1 MKTALK
7 VNPDTVPAELR
18 SIPQWVCW
26 KYADSPDGGKPKKLP
41 INPRTGELASVND
54 PGTWTDFETAY
65 EAYQQHG
72 YAGLW
77 LALTEELGL
86 VAIDIDECIGED
98 RRVPDWVTEIINK
111 LSSYT
116 EVSPSGNGL
125 RLIAY
130 GKLPGNRNRTTYNGC
145 VVEMYDSKRFISF
158 TGHHIKRTPNIVC
171 HRQQEIEWLYQMLFP
186 DPEPPAPAPTQTDL
200 TDAELIEKAMHAE
213 NGEKFRALW
222 NGDTSDY
229 PSQSEADLAL
239 ASMLLFWC
247 NGDTVR
253 AERLFS
259 QSALGQREKW
269 QRSDYRRRTI
279 EAALAGKTE
288 FYEPHH
294 RRNGQDG
301 TDTDS
306 VEPEPE
312 KTYRH
317 LLHLRELFAGRY
329 RWCPEWKTWL
339 HWNGQVWERV
349 PHEAVVSTATEEL
362 RSYYARRVAEA
373 SSHAE
378 AERWTKRLMD
388 MFCTTHVAD
397 AVDLLRGYDGFLTYA
412 SEFDANPYVLN
423 CRNGLLDLRTLT
435 LKPHDPD
442 ALCTKMVH
450 ADYDPS
456 ADAPTWKR
464 FLHEIFAGDT
474 ELIAFMQRACG
485 MALIGENRHHLL
497 FILHGAGGN
506 GKSTFL
512 HALRYTLG
520 SYAGAIPRDAL
531 LARKHQQDAQRT
543 AYSALIG
550 LRFGTL
556 EELADDVTLSVVAVK
571 DLTSNNPMQVRALYE
586 NYREVRLGLTP
597 FVAVNTKPVVTEHTE
612 GTWRRLRLVPFT
624 VTIPPEKRDPE
635 LPQKLEREA
644 DGILAWLVVGLREYW
659 RCGLQEPPAVMEATR
674 EYRSEQDV
682 LEGFITECCE
692 ISPRAL
698 TPSAELYNA
707 YKQWAVQ
714 NGESEDEL
722 LSERAFG
729 QRLTKRGFPTAR
741 GTDAK
746 RTRLRKGLRLK
757 MHVSDVSDVSDVDSE
772 KSVREND
779 SGGLFGNNVRNVQ
792 NVQTHPSHDVA
803 CRNEPP
809 PDYPVRDGRTG
820 WCGVCQTT
828 TVHRPY
834 RLSNGM
840 LHWECCECHTVRQ
853 LEEPGVT
860 QNTLACRAV
869 ENALRG
875 TSGLTRDQL
884 RKRSGLPH
892 SVFDEALENMLRTG
906 EVVCEA
912 GTYSLQEPVDDG

>member
-1 MKTALK
+1 MKTGDVNPHSIPDALKRVPNWVVWRYETREGKQTKVPKCPHAPERNASVSDPNTWADFRTALK
-7 VNPDTVPAELR
+7 ASTRCDGVGFVLTPEVGITAFDFDHCLREDGTCAPDVWELVR
-18 SIPQWVCW
+18 IL
-26 KYADSPDGGKPKKLP
+26 D
-41 INPRTGELASVND
+41 
-54 PGTWTDFETAY
+54 
-65 EAYQQHG
+65 
-72 YAGLW
+72 
-77 LALTEELGL
+77 
-86 VAIDIDECIGED
+86 
-98 RRVPDWVTEIINK
+98 
-111 LSSYT
+111 SYT
-116 EVSPSGNGL
+116 EVTPSGRGL
-125 RLIAY
+125 RVLCY
-130 GKLPGNRNRTTYNGC
+130 GKLPDGRRRRGSL
-145 VVEMYDSKRFISF
+145 EMYCDSRFVTV
-158 TGHHIKRTPNIVC
+158 TGRHMAGTPQTIEF
-171 HRQQEIEWLYQMLFP
+171 RQAEIERVHRMVFG
-186 DPEPPAPAPTQTDL
+186 DENEKPAPAPAPATDL
-200 TDAELIEKAMHAE
+200 TDSELLAKAMHAA
-213 NGEKFRALW
+213 NGEKFKRLW
-222 NGDTSDY
+222 EGDDTGY
-229 PSQSEADLAL
+229 PSASEADCAL
-239 ASMLLFWC
+239 MSMLLFWTA
-247 NGDTVR
+247 GDVAR

-259 QSALGQREKW
+259 SSPRGQREKW
-269 QRSDYRRRTI
+269 QRRDYRRRTI
-279 EAALAGKTE
+279 EAALAHKTT

-373 SSHAE
+373 SSHGE
-378 AERWTKRLMD
+378 GEKWTKRLMD
-388 MFCTTHVAD
+388 VFTTSHVSD
-397 AVDLLRGYDGFLTYA
+397 AVDLLRGYAGFLIYA

-520 SYAGAIPRDAL
+520 GYAGAIPRDAL

-597 FVAVNTKPVVTEHTE
+597 FVAVNTKPSVTEHTE

-840 LHWECCECHTVRQ
+840 VHWQCVQCATVRL
-853 LEEPGVT
+853 LEVP
-860 QNTLACRAV
+860 
-869 ENALRG
+869 
-875 TSGLTRDQL
+875 
-884 RKRSGLPH
+884 
-892 SVFDEALENMLRTG
+892 
-906 EVVCEA
+906 
-912 GTYSLQEPVDDG
+912 DG

>member
-1 MKTALK
+1 MKTGDLATHYATLGYRVLPLHAIRDGRCTCGNPECPSPGKHPRTQHGVKDASADGDTIREWWTRYPDANVGIAVGRGVLVLDIDHDKGGLDSIRGKAL
-7 VNPDTVPAELR
+7 PDASPCCRTGGGGWHYWFRL
-18 SIPQWVCW
+18 
-26 KYADSPDGGKPKKLP
+26 PDGVVAKNATSILRGVD
-41 INPRTGELASVND
+41 IRTDGGYVVAPPSRHQTGRYYEWEQPLVPPDEL
-54 PGTWTDFETAY
+54 
-65 EAYQQHG
+65 
-72 YAGLW
+72 
-77 LALTEELGL
+77 
-86 VAIDIDECIGED
+86 
-98 RRVPDWVTEIINK
+98 
-111 LSSYT
+111 
-116 EVSPSGNGL
+116 
-125 RLIAY
+125 
-130 GKLPGNRNRTTYNGC
+130 
-145 VVEMYDSKRFISF
+145 
-158 TGHHIKRTPNIVC
+158 
-171 HRQQEIEWLYQMLFP
+171 
-186 DPEPPAPAPTQTDL
+186 PPAPDWLVQLLA
-200 TDAELIEKAMHAE
+200 AKAFKRAAVASW
-213 NGEKFRALW
+213 GEGTRHETA
-222 NGDTSDY
+222 
-229 PSQSEADLAL
+229 LAL
-239 ASMLLFWC
+239 AGVLRKRGVPQPEAEAVIREIACEARDPELEDRLRAVR
-247 NGDTVR
+247 DTYAKPPESV
-253 AERLFS
+253 AGFSRLP
-259 QSALGQREKW
+259 QQLREAVDAH
-269 QRSDYRRRTI
+269 Q
-279 EAALAGKTE
+279 
-288 FYEPHH
+288 
-294 RRNGQDG
+294 RNGHDH
-301 TDTDS
+301 
-306 VEPEPE
+306 VEVEPE

-317 LLHLRELFAGRY
+317 LLHLRELFAGRF
-329 RWCPEWKTWL
+329 RWCPEWKCWL
-339 HWNGQVWERV
+339 EWNGEVWDRV
-349 PHEAVVSTATEEL
+349 PTEQVVATATEAL
-362 RSYYARRVAEA
+362 RQHYSEQVATA
-373 SSHAE
+373 TSHRE
-378 AERWTKRLMD
+378 AEKWTKRLLD
-388 MFCTTHVAD
+388 VFTTKHVAD
-397 AVDLLRGYDGFLTYA
+397 AVDLLRGYEGFITGA
-412 SEFDANPYVLN
+412 NEFDADPYLLN
-423 CRNGLLDLRTLT
+423 CRNGLLNLRTLEM
-435 LKPHDPD
+435 KPHDPD
-442 ALCTKMVH
+442 ALCTKMVNAH
-450 ADYDPS
+450 YDPS

-520 SYAGAIPRDAL
+520 GYAGAIPRDAL

-597 FVAVNTKPVVTEHTE
+597 FVAVNTKPSVTEHTE

-840 LHWECCECHTVRQ
+840 VHWQCVQCATVRL
-853 LEEPGVT
+853 LEVP
-860 QNTLACRAV
+860 
-869 ENALRG
+869 
-875 TSGLTRDQL
+875 
-884 RKRSGLPH
+884 
-892 SVFDEALENMLRTG
+892 
-906 EVVCEA
+906 
-912 GTYSLQEPVDDG
+912 DG